1 MQHTVETLPNG
12 TRVWVNA
19 RHRFGSDSLL
29 LAGFCNPRRNAA
41 VCDLGTG
48 CGIILLSLLDKGLAG
63 PAVGVEIDP
72 EGAELLAGAAEENGF
87 ANLQSVAGSLCNYCP
102 ARLFDLVTAN
112 PPYYTGGLVSPNPRR
127 AAARHQISATLGDF
141 CAAAQRL
148 LKDGGKFCIC
158 YPAGQ
163 LAGLFTTLQ
172 SHRLE
177 PKRLQL
183 TRKDAESPPWL
194 ALVEARKA
202 GGPGLAILSDR
213 LLPPGQPIQY

>member
-1 MQHTVETLPNG
+1 MQHTVETLPSG

-29 LAGFCNPRRNAA
+29 LAGFCSPRRNAA

-72 EGAELLAGAAEENGF
+72 EGAGLLAGAAEENGF
-87 ANLQSVAGSLCNYCP
+87 ANLQSVAGNLCGYRP

-112 PPYYTGGLVSPNPRR
+112 PPYYTGGLISPDPRR
-127 AAARHQISATLGDF
+127 AAARHQVSATLADF
-141 CAAAQRL
+141 CAAARHL

-163 LAGLFTTLQ
+163 LASLFTTLQ

-183 TRKDAESPPWL
+183 ARKNAESPPWL

-202 GGPGLAILSDR
+202 GGPGLAILPDR